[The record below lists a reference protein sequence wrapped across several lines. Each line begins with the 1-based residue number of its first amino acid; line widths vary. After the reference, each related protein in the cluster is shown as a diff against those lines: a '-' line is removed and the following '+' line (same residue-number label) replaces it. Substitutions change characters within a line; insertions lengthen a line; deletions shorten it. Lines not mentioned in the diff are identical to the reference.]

1 MNRKQRRELIK
12 DKSLINELY
21 SIIVKYLS
29 KLLDIL
35 QI

>member
-21 SIIVKYLS
+21 SIIVKYLPNF
-29 KLLDIL
+29 
-35 QI
+35 